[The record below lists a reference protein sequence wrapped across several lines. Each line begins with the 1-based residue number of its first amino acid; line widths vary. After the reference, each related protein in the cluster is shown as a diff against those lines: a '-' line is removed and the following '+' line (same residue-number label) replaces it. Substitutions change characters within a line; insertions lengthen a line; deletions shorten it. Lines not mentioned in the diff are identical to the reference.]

1 MEELISRTT
10 AVVAAYGAWA
20 GPLVGLL
27 AFGESLAIVGVL
39 IPGTAALLAVG
50 GLAGAGLID
59 PFSVVFWALLGAIA
73 GNWVS
78 YAIGRRIGPR
88 AYRTW
93 PLNRNRRA
101 VAGARLFFRKYGF
114 AAVFLSRF
122 LGPLRA
128 TVPVVA
134 GVMEMDYRTFQTA
147 NVLSAVA
154 WVPAILAPGYFAA
167 DGLIPGEMNE
177 LHLLGFAAGILVITA
192 LGTWASS
199 RVLAGSRR
207 SRPKRGPGSTGSRRE

>member
-1 MEELISRTT
+1 
-10 AVVAAYGAWA
+10 AYGPWA

-27 AFGESLAIVGVL
+27 AFGESLAIAGVL

-59 PFSVVFWALLGAIA
+59 PFSVVFWAVLGAIA

-101 VAGARLFFRKYGF
+101 VAGARLFFRRYGF

-134 GVMEMDYRTFQTA
+134 GVMEMDYRKFQTA
-147 NVLSAVA
+147 NVVSALA

-167 DGLIPGEMNE
+167 RGLDLGEVSA
-177 LHLLGFAAGILVITA
+177 LHLFGFAAGVLALTA
-192 LGTWASS
+192 LGTWASA
-199 RVLAGSRR
+199 RVLRGSRASR
-207 SRPKRGPGSTGSRRE
+207 SRRGAGSTGPGCD